1 MIDDQGYFKQFPSP
15 IFEASCKDHID
26 TVINHSTPYFG
37 PLIYWIARSIEAKC
51 VLEIGVCK
59 SYSSYFL
66 ASAVKDN
73 MTRYGGNGFYYGI
86 DTSNT
91 KPYEEQLRAKGLPV
105 TMIQMDSWDI
115 TRETFPPNTK
125 FHLIF
130 QDGYHS
136 SQHFLKE
143 IEILYPMLYG
153 EGKGYLIIHDAYAW
167 VMKPLREVLANPK
180 YEWEYVRFRN
190 NYGLA
195 ILRKMENYK
204 EDPDAIWPQGP
215 QPDLK

>member
-1 MIDDQGYFKQFPSP
+1 MINDQGYFKQFPAP

-26 TVINHSTPYFG
+26 TVLNHSTPYYG
-37 PLIYWIARSIEAKC
+37 PLIYWIARCIEAKAVC
-51 VLEIGVCK
+51 EIGVCK
-59 SYSSYFL
+59 AYSAYFL

-115 TRETFPPNTK
+115 NEKTFPTGTK

-136 SQHFLKE
+136 EQHFLRE
-143 IEILYPMLYG
+143 IEILYPMLHDQ
-153 EGKGYLIIHDAYAW
+153 GKGYLVMHDVYAW
-167 VMKPLREVLANPK
+167 VMKPFQKIISDPRYK
-180 YEWEYVRFRN
+180 WEYVRFVR

-195 ILRKMENYK
+195 ILRKMDNYT
-204 EDPDAIWPQGP
+204 EDADKTWPQGP
-215 QPDLK
+215 QPNVK